1 MRTLASNAST
11 LITNAKLL
19 ATVENGRRRL
29 SAIISSTAD
38 AVLATNESNRIMLLN
53 DAMEQYFDIKTRDVL
68 GKKLETVLE
77 NEELVEALSANGS
90 SPSRIEV
97 TATDGHVLDG
107 QVSTLNYNGG
117 TSAGSVVVLRDVTRF
132 KQLDEMKTDFVANVS
147 HDLRSP
153 LTQMLTYS
161 QLIPMDGPLTDN
173 QVKWLSRVERAVVD
187 MKDLIEV
194 LLDLNRLESGVTLVT
209 VPFRI
214 EEIFRAIV
222 EDFNDEA
229 SANGITI
236 KYETEEF
243 LPVIDGDV
251 DLIKQA
257 IRNIVSNG
265 IKYAPNSGDLVLSA
279 KSKGDFINISVSD
292 NGPGIAESDVARVF
306 EKFYR
311 TESQNNGK
319 VSGRGLGLALV
330 KSIAERHGGKAWC
343 ESQLAVGS
351 RFYLSL
357 PINNIGQKNIR
368 KGTLKQPVKN

>member
-1 MRTLASNAST
+1 
-11 LITNAKLL
+11 
-19 ATVENGRRRL
+19 
-29 SAIISSTAD
+29 
-38 AVLATNESNRIMLLN
+38 
-53 DAMEQYFDIKTRDVL
+53 
-68 GKKLETVLE
+68 
-77 NEELVEALSANGS
+77 
-90 SPSRIEV
+90 EV

-132 KQLDEMKTDFVANVS
+132 KQLDEMKSDFVANVS

-161 QLIPMDGPLTDN
+161 QLIPMDGPLTEN

-209 VPFRI
+209 VPFRV
-214 EEIFRAIV
+214 EEIFRSIV
-222 EDFNDEA
+222 EDFKDEA
-229 SANGITI
+229 ATNGVTI

-243 LPVIDGDV
+243 LPVVDGDV

-257 IRNIVSNG
+257 IRNIVSNA
-265 IKYAPNSGDLVLSA
+265 IKYAPNSGDLILNA
-279 KSKGDFINISVSD
+279 KSKGDFVNISVSD
-292 NGPGIAESDVARVF
+292 QGPGIAESDVARVF

-311 TESQNNGK
+311 VESQGNGK
-319 VSGRGLGLALV
+319 ISGRGLGLALV

-368 KGTLKQPVKN
+368 KGNLKQPV